1 MLDPDLENCNAIT
14 GQGCTDRG
22 EKIWHIFCSTNNRYV
37 GSTVSTWKLVF
48 RYMDT
53 INSKGNLTALTA
65 EDIRKGCFTED
76 GKEWTKAY
84 KDMMEGVIIFPAY
97 LLEAVTAQQS
107 FRKWLKTIA

>member
-1 MLDPDLENCNAIT
+1 MHDPDLDNCNAIT

-22 EKIWHIFCSTNNRYV
+22 EMIWHVFCSTKKRYM

-53 INSKGNLTALTA
+53 LDEGSGLTALTA
-65 EDIRKGCFTED
+65 EDIRKGCFDED
-76 GKEWTKAY
+76 GEEWTKEY
-84 KDMMEGVIIFPAY
+84 KDMMENVIIFPAY
-97 LLEAVTAQQS
+97 LLKAVTAQQS